1 MQTNQN
7 LTKCY
12 TPPMKILTI
21 IPIAKGIPRDELS
34 YFSAKP
40 VAVGT
45 LVTVPFGKRSIKGVV
60 VDQNEVRDLKSSIKS
75 SDFALRNLTTIHT
88 ETLPQSIFIAAQNTA
103 RYYSQSIG
111 MILKTIIPDQVF
123 DYYLSHPVVE
133 QKKNLRSDIQTV
145 QIPYHERIAYYRT
158 MIRENLGKHV
168 STMIVVPTVI
178 QAEKIFEAMKTGI
191 EDKIV
196 IAHSKKTKKHISKV
210 ITQALDPKNPVV
222 LIATAPF
229 ATLVRS
235 DWDTII
241 IESSTS
247 SSYRYEFNPIFDLRY
262 FVEEI
267 AKSYHARIIYAD
279 TLIATNLR
287 SRLASRE
294 IIDAR
299 STWHIAKPEQFEVI
313 DNKVKPFA
321 LLNEKTKQLIEHAIA
336 TRSNTVLLT
345 TRKGL
350 APITS
355 CSDCG
360 TIVTCPICQ
369 TPLVLHRKQ
378 NVRLPLPRGVSR
390 SEGSRVYMCHHCMHI
405 TQPIDTCTS
414 CGSWRLTALGISTD
428 SIAQELETLFP
439 KIKTFVSDGDSTTT
453 ITQVQKMIASWQE
466 TPGGILIATPMII
479 PYLDKV
485 DFGCIV
491 SMDSLLSLPAY
502 TTGEN
507 ALYTAL
513 SFLEKISVGAILQ
526 TRNFKHEVVQ
536 AIHTENIFD
545 FMKNE
550 LETRAMFNYPP
561 QKILL
566 KISRE
571 VSKDSAKEAV
581 AYLDKVF
588 ALYDVDLLMKKSK
601 LVNSII
607 VQAIMKIEPNIWN
620 DFNHDIHQV
629 MQVLGRDWK
638 KEVNPESV
646 L

>member
-1 MQTNQN
+1 
-7 LTKCY
+7 
-12 TPPMKILTI
+12 MKILTI

-34 YFSAKP
+34 YFSAKE
-40 VAVGT
+40 VALGT

-75 SDFALRNLTTIHT
+75 SDFALRNLTTIHP
-88 ETLPQSIFIAAQNTA
+88 ETLPTSIFTAAQNTA

-178 QAEKIFEAMKTGI
+178 QAEKIFEAMKIGI

-196 IAHSKKTKKHISKV
+196 IAHSKKTKKHIEKV
-210 ITQALDPKNPVV
+210 ITQALDPKNPVA
-222 LIATAPF
+222 LITTAPF
-229 ATLVRS
+229 ATLVRT
-235 DWDTII
+235 DWDTVI

-267 AKSYHARIIYAD
+267 AMSYHARIIYAD
-279 TLIATNLR
+279 TLISSNIRA
-287 SRLASRE
+287 RLGTRE

-313 DNKVKPFA
+313 DNKVKPFS
-321 LLNEKTKQLIEHAIA
+321 LLNEKTKNLIQEAVN
-336 TRSNTVLLT
+336 RGSNTVLLT

-360 TIVTCPICQ
+360 TIVTCPVCQ

-378 NVRLPLPRGVSR
+378 SMNTNT
-390 SEGSRVYMCHHCMHI
+390 EGRVYMCHHCMH
-405 TQPIDTCTS
+405 TTPPLDTCNS
-414 CGSWRLTALGISTD
+414 CGGWRLTALGISTD
-428 SIAQELETLFP
+428 SIAQELEVQFP
-439 KIKTFVSDGDSTTT
+439 NITTFVSDGDSTTT
-453 ITQVQKMIASWQE
+453 INQVQKMIISWRE
-466 TPGGILIATPMII
+466 APGSVLIATPMII

-507 ALYTAL
+507 ALHTAL
-513 SFLEKISVGAILQ
+513 SFLEKISVQAILQ

-550 LETRAMFNYPP
+550 LETRSMFNYPP

-566 KISRE
+566 KVSRE
-571 VSKDSAKEAV
+571 VPKDSAKEAA
-581 AYLDKVF
+581 AYLEKVF
-588 ALYDVDLLMKKSK
+588 APYDADLLMKKSK
-601 LVNSII
+601 LANTII
-607 VQAIMKIEPNIWN
+607 VQAIMKIEPSIWN

-629 MQVLGRDWK
+629 MQILGRDWK

>member
-1 MQTNQN
+1 
-7 LTKCY
+7 
-12 TPPMKILTI
+12 MKILTI

-34 YFSAKP
+34 YFSAKD
-40 VAVGT
+40 VALGT

-60 VDQNEVRDLKSSIKS
+60 VDHHEVRDLKSSIKS
-75 SDFALRNLTTIHT
+75 SDFALRNVTTIHS
-88 ETLPQSIFIAAQNTA
+88 ETLPKSIFTAAQNTA

-123 DYYLSHPVVE
+123 DYYLSHTIPE
-133 QKKNLRSDIQTV
+133 QQTNVRSDIQTI
-145 QIPYHERIAYYRT
+145 QIPYRERSAYYRT
-158 MIRENLGKHV
+158 MIRENLGKNV
-168 STMIVVPTVI
+168 STMIIAPTVI
-178 QAEKIFEAMKTGI
+178 QAEKIFAAMQLGI

-196 IAHSKKTKKHISKV
+196 IAHSKKTKKHIDNV
-210 ITQALDPKNPVV
+210 ITQVLDPEKPTV

-235 DWDTII
+235 DWDTVI

-279 TLIATNLR
+279 TLIATTLR

-299 STWHIAKPEQFEVI
+299 STWHISKPEQFEVV
-313 DNKVKPFA
+313 DNKIKPFS
-321 LLNEKTKQLIEHAIA
+321 LLNEKTKTLIQEAI
-336 TRSNTVLLT
+336 TRGSTTLLLT

-378 NVRLPLPRGVSR
+378 VTNAST
-390 SEGSRVYMCHHCMHI
+390 EGRIYMCHHCMH
-405 TQPIDTCTS
+405 TTLPMDACNA
-414 CGSWRLTALGISTD
+414 CGGWRLTALGVSTD
-428 SIAQELETLFP
+428 SIAQELKTLFP
-439 KIKTFVSDGDSTTT
+439 KVISFISDGDSTTT
-453 ITQVQKMIASWQE
+453 ITQVQKMITSWKE
-466 TPGGILIATPMII
+466 TPGAILIATPMII
-479 PYLDKV
+479 PYLDQV

-507 ALYTAL
+507 ALHIAL
-513 SFLEKISVGAILQ
+513 SFLEKVSVQAILQ
-526 TRNFKHEVVQ
+526 TRSFNHEVIQ
-536 AIHTENIFD
+536 AINTENIFD

-550 LETRAMFNYPP
+550 LETRSVFGYPP
-561 QKILL
+561 QKVLL
-566 KISRE
+566 KVSRE
-571 VSKDSAKEAV
+571 VTKDTAKEA
-581 AYLDKVF
+581 ASYLEKVF
-588 ALYDVDLLMKKSK
+588 APYDADLLMKKSK
-601 LVNSII
+601 LANTII
-607 VQAIMKIEPNIWN
+607 VQAIMKIEPLLWN

-629 MQVLGRDWK
+629 MQILGRDWK
-638 KEVNPESV
+638 KEVDPESV

>member
-1 MQTNQN
+1 
-7 LTKCY
+7 
-12 TPPMKILTI
+12 MKILTI

-34 YFSAKP
+34 YFSAKD
-40 VAVGT
+40 VALGT

-75 SDFALRNLTTIHT
+75 SDFALRNLTTIHP
-88 ETLPQSIFIAAQNTA
+88 ETLPPSIFTAAQNTA

-123 DYYLSHPVVE
+123 EYYLSHPVVE

-145 QIPYHERIAYYRT
+145 QIPYYERIAYYRT

-178 QAEKIFEAMKTGI
+178 QAEKIFDIMKIGI

-196 IAHSKKTKKHISKV
+196 IAHSKKTKKYLEKV
-210 ITQALDPKNPVV
+210 ITQTLDPKNPVV
-222 LIATAPF
+222 LITTAPF
-229 ATLVRS
+229 ATLVRN
-235 DWDTII
+235 DWDTVV
-241 IESSTS
+241 IEASTS

-267 AKSYHARIIYAD
+267 AKSYHARIMYAD
-279 TLIATNLR
+279 TLIATSIR
-287 SRLASRE
+287 ARMHHRE

-313 DNKVKPFA
+313 DNKVKPFS
-321 LLNEKTKQLIEHAIA
+321 LLNEKTKHLIEHATA
-336 TRSNTVLLT
+336 TQSHTVLLT

-350 APITS
+350 APLTS

-360 TIVTCPICQ
+360 TVVTCPICQ

-378 NVRLPLPRGVSR
+378 SKDANSHGRI
-390 SEGSRVYMCHHCMHI
+390 YMCHHCMHTTI
-405 TQPIDTCTS
+405 PLDTCQS
-414 CGSWRLTALGISTD
+414 CGGWRLTPLGVSTD
-428 SIAQELETLFP
+428 SIVQELEATFP
-439 KIKTFVSDGDSTTT
+439 KTIPFVVDGDSTTT
-453 ITQVQKMIASWQE
+453 LIQVQKKLKAWQE

-507 ALYTAL
+507 TLHTAL
-513 SFLEKISVGAILQ
+513 SFLEKISVGALLQ
-526 TRNFKHEVVQ
+526 TRNFKNEIVQ

-550 LETRAMFNYPP
+550 LDTRIMFNYPP

-566 KISRE
+566 KVSRE
-571 VSKDSAKEAV
+571 VSKDTTKEAA
-581 AYLDKVF
+581 AYLEKVF
-588 ALYDVDLLMKKSK
+588 APYDADLLMKKSK
-601 LVNSII
+601 LPNMLI
-607 VQAIMKIEPNIWN
+607 VQALMKIEPSIWN
-620 DFNHDIHQV
+620 DGNHDIHHV
-629 MQVLGRDWK
+629 MQILGRDWK
-638 KEVNPESV
+638 KEINPESV